1 MRSSNIKSAP
11 LQRATVMLITS
22 NEVNIQL
29 LQSAFPPIIL
39 SLNAAPEYSY
49 SRLSEHQ
56 SNIRKLNGVDDDDVR
71 LATITRNAPQTSVLQ
86 SVSLNISIT
95 IF

>member
-29 LQSAFPPIIL
+29 LQSAFPPIIP

-49 SRLSEHQ
+49 NRLREHQ
-56 SNIRKLNGVDDDDVR
+56 SNIRARQK
-71 LATITRNAPQTSVLQ
+71 TEW
-86 SVSLNISIT
+86 SL
-95 IF
+95 